1 MARKLNEDQAAALRV
16 MLSGG
21 NCFLTGK
28 AGTGKTFLL
37 TQFISQMEEEEKNLL
52 ICAPT
57 GAAALRLKEA
67 AWENH
72 RTRINAF
79 TIHRAFKLSKTDI
92 FETNGRKPHKEL
104 VAADVVIIDEISMC
118 RIDLFEYLINE
129 IDKASAIKNRD
140 EMRLAKK
147 EGRDPVDK
155 SIQVIVTGDFYQ
167 LEPVLGSR
175 ERELFRKRYGT
186 KLYAFEATAWKLA
199 NFHNLILRQA
209 VRTGDDLEFDEH
221 LNLLRSLDDDEK
233 LFDVI
238 DWFDMNTRKEL
249 FNDGSAVSICGK
261 NKTASSINELELS
274 KIDAETIYSQAE
286 LTGDAKID
294 DSNAEENLYFKE
306 GARVMMLVNG
316 DGYVNGQFGTITNY
330 DEDDEE
336 VTVKLDGG
344 RKVTVSKNTWTVTKP
359 VIKEEKKTRKDPD
372 GIPVLGEDGKQIYD
386 IVEKLDSEAVG
397 AVKQYPFKLGYA
409 FTIHKAQGMTLD
421 CVNFKPEVFAFG
433 QLYVALSRVRHA
445 KDICINGVLPF
456 PCKTT
461 SKKVIKFYH
470 DIDKYDDSM
479 RHAGTLQPD

>member
-1 MARKLNEDQAAALRV
+1 MARKLNEDQAAALRIL
-16 MLSGG
+16 LSGE

-37 TQFISQMEEEEKNLL
+37 TQFISQMEKEEKNLL

-72 RTRINAF
+72 RARINAF

-118 RIDLFEYLINE
+118 RIDLFDYLMNE
-129 IDKASAIKNRD
+129 ITKANDIRNRD
-140 EMRLAKK
+140 EKRLAKK
-147 EGRDPVDK
+147 EGRDPVNKD
-155 SIQVIVTGDFYQ
+155 IQVVVTGDFYQ
-167 LEPVLGSR
+167 LEPVLGKR

-199 NFHNLILRQA
+199 NFNNLILREA

-233 LFDVI
+233 LFEIV
-238 DWFDMNTRKEL
+238 DWFDMNTKPDPFEE
-249 FNDGSAVSICGK
+249 NSAVSICGT
-261 NKTASSINELELS
+261 NKSASSINEIRLS
-274 KIDAETIYSQAE
+274 KIDSEMIYSQAE

-294 DSNAEENLYFKE
+294 DSNAEDNLYFKV

-316 DGYVNGQFGTITNY
+316 EGFVNGQFGTVSDF

-336 VTVKLDGG
+336 VTIKLDGS
-344 RKVTVSKNTWTVTKP
+344 RSVKVQKYTWTVTKP
-359 VIKEEKKTRKDPD
+359 VIKEEKKARKDQD
-372 GIPVLGEDGKQIYD
+372 GIPVLDDNGKPIYD

-421 CVNFKPEVFAFG
+421 RVNFKPEIFAFG

-470 DIDKYDDSM
+470 DIDKKSDN
-479 RHAGTLQPD
+479 PV